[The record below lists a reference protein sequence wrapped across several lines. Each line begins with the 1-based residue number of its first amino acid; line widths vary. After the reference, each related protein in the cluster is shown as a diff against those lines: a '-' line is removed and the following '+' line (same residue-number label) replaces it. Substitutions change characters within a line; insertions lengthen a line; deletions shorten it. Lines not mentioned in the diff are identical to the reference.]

1 VSTLDPTLE
10 PEATTVRRLE
20 VITGTGRRRRFSEDD
35 KARVVAETLAP
46 GAVVSHVARRYGL
59 TPQQV
64 FTWRRE
70 AREHA
75 AERVSFAPVVLA
87 TGPVRD
93 TRTEAARI
101 EIVIGPAT
109 VRVPP
114 GVDTATL
121 KLVLR
126 AVKATS

>member
-1 VSTLDPTLE
+1 VSTLDHTLE
-10 PEATTVRRLE
+10 PEAATVRRLE
-20 VITGTGRRRRFSEDD
+20 VITRTGRRRRFSEDD

-64 FTWRRE
+64 FTWRRQ
-70 AREHA
+70 ARERT
-75 AERVSFAPVVLA
+75 AESVSFAPVVLA
-87 TGPVRD
+87 TAPVPD
-93 TRTEAARI
+93 TRTEVASI
-101 EIVIGPAT
+101 EIVIGLAT

-114 GVDTATL
+114 GVDAATL

-126 AVKATS
+126 AVKAAS